1 MSKPRR
7 QHNFRTTPEDEAILE
22 ALQQRLGTSF
32 GATVRLALRLL
43 YNQSWLPLPVGP
55 LRSPDAEVAPA
66 QTTSATPPLLDKIP
80 PLL

>member
-1 MSKPRR
+1 MSEPRR

-43 YNQSWLPLPVGP
+43 YNQTWLPLPVGHP
-55 LRSPDAEVAPA
+55 SIPTSEIAPA
-66 QTTSATPPLLDKIP
+66 KTTSAPPPSIDDIP